1 MSNLV
6 HLNSVPIKG
15 MNCASCALTI
25 EKTLKK
31 VPGVI
36 SCEVNF
42 ATEKAN
48 LEIDKEITSIEQL
61 NSQISPF
68 GYALH
73 TQHGTNAADTHVMAD
88 GTVMTEDEHAQHL
101 GLNQTQ
107 AEKQTEIKQLRL
119 KMQVLL
125 PITLLTF
132 FLMLWEIAAANIV
145 SFPMFPISPEI
156 YMPFSGIV
164 AGLVLIGFGKPFL
177 KGILTFIR
185 YRVANMDTLVGIG
198 TLTAFIYSLFVLL
211 FPQIIESFGLSTHM
225 YFDVTTVVIGFISFG
240 KYLEVSSKLRTG
252 EAIQKLLG
260 LTAKTAI
267 VERDGKEIEI
277 PVDQVVIGDILLV
290 KPGSKVPVDG
300 LIVWGNSA
308 VDESMVTGEPMPVD
322 KTVGD
327 SVIGG
332 TINKHGSFKFQA
344 TKIGSDTLL
353 SQIIK
358 LVETAQGSRA
368 PIQKLVDRISAVFV
382 PAVLIISVV
391 TLAVWLIV
399 GSQFL
404 GTQSALALG
413 LSSFIGILVIA
424 CPCALGLATPTAI
437 IVGVGKGAQNGILIK
452 NAESLEK
459 LHKINAIVVDKTG
472 TITKG
477 QPEVT
482 DIIPTSNLSTNEVLH
497 ILASLEHNSE
507 HPLAA
512 AIRAKAKLEN
522 IQISGVDN
530 FQVLEGK
537 GVQATVN
544 GETYF
549 AGNTKLIAELNLV
562 HEASKLEKLTG
573 QGKTPVILAS
583 KKEVLAILAIADT
596 IKDSAINA
604 VSDLHKLGIK
614 VVMLTGDDRRTA
626 EYIAKQVAI
635 DEVVAEVLPADKS
648 AKVQSLQ
655 QQGYI
660 VGMAGDG
667 INDAP
672 ALAQSDVGI
681 AMGTGTDV
689 AIESAD
695 ITLLHGDLAKLAK
708 AIHLSRQTMRTIRQ
722 NLFWAFIYNIIGI
735 PLAAGLFYPIWGIS
749 LNPAFAGLA
758 MTFSSVSVVLN
769 SLRLKLQ
776 EI

>member
-25 EKTLKK
+25 EKTLRKA
-31 VPGVI
+31 PGVI
-36 SCEVNF
+36 NCEVNF

-48 LEIDKEITSIEQL
+48 LLMDDTTTSIDEL
-61 NSQISPF
+61 NKQIAPF
-68 GYALH
+68 GYALKPYSENSKH
-73 TQHGTNAADTHVMAD
+73 ETHVMED
-88 GTVMTEDEHAQHL
+88 GVVMTADEHAEHL

-107 AEKQTEIKQLRL
+107 AEKQAEINQLRR
-119 KMQVLL
+119 KMQILL

-132 FLMLWEIAAANIV
+132 LLMLWEIAAANIAG
-145 SFPMFPISPEI
+145 FPMFPIDPEI

-177 KGILTFIR
+177 KGIATFIR

-198 TLTAFIYSLFVLL
+198 TLTAFVYSLFVLL
-211 FPQIIESFGLSTHM
+211 FPQIVENFGLSSHL

-240 KYLEVSSKLRTG
+240 KYLEANSKLRTG

-267 VERDGKEIEI
+267 VERNGQEIEI
-277 PVDQVVIGDILLV
+277 PIDQVLIGDIVLV

-300 LIVWGNSA
+300 LIIWGNSA

-322 KTVGD
+322 KTIGD
-327 SVIGG
+327 DVIGG

-344 TKIGSDTLL
+344 TKIGSNTLL

-382 PAVLIISVV
+382 PAVLIISMI
-391 TLAVWLIV
+391 TLAVWLVV

-404 GTQSALALG
+404 GMQSALALG

-452 NAESLEK
+452 NAESLQK
-459 LHKINAIVVDKTG
+459 LHTVNVIVVDKTG

-482 DIIPTSNLSTNEVLH
+482 DIITTSALDSTEILR
-497 ILASLEHNSE
+497 ILAALEYNSE

-512 AIRAKAKLEN
+512 AVKAKAQQEN
-522 IQISGVDN
+522 IEVGETDN

-537 GVQATVN
+537 GLQATIN
-544 GETYF
+544 GVLYY
-549 AGNTKLIAELNLV
+549 AGNTKLINELGL
-562 HEASKLEKLTG
+562 EIESSKLEQLTT
-573 QGKTPVILAS
+573 QGKTPVILATD
-583 KKEVLAILAIADT
+583 KEVLSIVAIADT
-596 IKDSAINA
+596 IKDSAIKA
-604 VSDLHKLGIK
+604 VTDLHKLGIK

-626 EYIAKQVAI
+626 EYIAKQVGI
-635 DEVVAEVLPADKS
+635 DEVVAQVLPADK
-648 AKVQSLQ
+648 AEKVQSLQ
-655 QQGYI
+655 QQGYK

-695 ITLLHGDLAKLAK
+695 ITLLHGDLEKLAK

-758 MTFSSVSVVLN
+758 MAFSSVSVVLN

-776 EI
+776 KI